1 MPPDDDPPSPFAPV
15 ELPETGTGERSRRRL
30 QREHGDRQ
38 PEPERERADA
48 QPPPADAPRAPR
60 PSRARRRAFA
70 AAMVVLIASVP
81 VLVYA
86 GYSTV
91 LNTTEGRAVDPV
103 DDPAEPDYQANVSP
117 TPVELVAEV
126 ASDGTLVGAVV
137 LSLTSGAGGGALV
150 FLPAGTVVP
159 AAAGGGTLATAWK
172 AGQAEGLRR
181 AAAVVLRNGFDG
193 VAVIDPA
200 RWAELVTAVGPLA
213 ITNPDKLPAANG
225 APAFASGALELAP
238 DQVAAYVA
246 ARRPNESDLNRLARQ
261 QLVWEAWLATVAKSS
276 SAGRIPGET
285 TAGLG
290 RFVAGLAAGA
300 RSTVVLPVTPVTDG
314 SVVDGFSPRAAD
326 AASLLANV
334 VPFPTGDQPGD
345 RIRVRILDGVGLPGL
360 TLAAAKVLVP
370 AGAEVAIVG
379 NADHFGYTTTEV
391 LAIGDA
397 AQPSAATMQQAL
409 GLGSV
414 APSEV
419 LDDVVEVTV
428 VLGDDFAAKAGLA
441 TTTTLAAAS
450 AGGAHG

>member
-1 MPPDDDPPSPFAPV
+1 MPPDDDDSPFPFAPV
-15 ELPETGTGERSRRRL
+15 ELPESGTGERARRRL
-30 QREHGDRQ
+30 QREQGDRR
-38 PEPERERADA
+38 PAPDAEPEQARL
-48 QPPPADAPRAPR
+48 PPPRR
-60 PSRARRRAFA
+60 TRARRGAFA
-70 AAMVVLIASVP
+70 LAMVVLIGCVP

-126 ASDGTLVGAVV
+126 AGDGTLVGAVV

-159 AAAGGGTLATAWK
+159 ASGGGGTLATAWK
-172 AGQAEGLRR
+172 AGQTEGFRR

-200 RWAELVTAVGPLA
+200 RWAELVAAVGPLA

-225 APAFASGALELAP
+225 APAFASGALALAA

-246 ARRPNESDLNRLARQ
+246 ARRPTESDLNRLARQ
-261 QLVWEAWLATVAKSS
+261 QLVWESWIAAVAGSTS
-276 SAGRIPGET
+276 PGRIPGET

-290 RFVAGLAAGA
+290 KFVVALAGGT
-300 RSTVVLPVTPVTDG
+300 RSTVVLPVNPVTDG
-314 SVVDGFSPRAAD
+314 SVVDGFTPRAAD

-379 NADHFGYTTTEV
+379 NADHFGYATTEV

-397 AQPSAATMQQAL
+397 AQPAAVAMQQAL

-428 VLGDDFAAKAGLA
+428 VLGDDFVAKAGLA
-441 TTTTLAAAS
+441 TTTTLAGAS
-450 AGGAHG
+450 AGGAGG